1 MEEQD
6 FFKDYVKTK
15 VIFKIAL
22 LYLPAIFF
30 TLYFDVLISAL
41 ILGINDFYRFV
52 YLFSFPW
59 REILSVLI
67 VQYMV
72 CCFFVG
78 LYIGLRKT
86 LIRNKDFFLN

>member
-15 VIFKIAL
+15 VIFKITL

-30 TLYFDVLISAL
+30 TLYFDALISAL

-59 REILSVLI
+59 WEILSVLI
-67 VQYMV
+67 VQYMI

-78 LYIGLRKT
+78 LFIGLRKT

>member
-6 FFKDYVKTK
+6 FFKDYIKTK
-15 VIFKIAL
+15 VIFKITL

>member
-41 ILGINDFYRFV
+41 ILGINNFSRFV
-52 YLFSFPW
+52 YLFSFPLW
-59 REILSVLI
+59 KLLSVLLI
-67 VQYMV
+67 QYMV
-72 CCFFVG
+72 CCFFAG
-78 LYIGLRKT
+78 LFIGLRKT